1 MAESPPTAAAS
12 EEHNAT
18 SAARSYRDAVEAD
31 LRFFHFL
38 IDTVLAG
45 DYVAFTARRALN
57 GVELD
62 RELTPSKL
70 ASTEPGPRTL
80 FLRRNSQALLE
91 MFLGRLVDAFQKYLV
106 DIIRDILR
114 RKPEIL
120 RTRKESLT
128 VEELLRFTTVEELV
142 QVIIERKVSSLAYE
156 GFGRVRDWC
165 TEKGIPLDVSA
176 EDLPAVVEFIAC
188 RNIIA
193 HNRGV
198 VDERY
203 LEAVPSSAL
212 AIGATRTLSADDI
225 FRAATLLGKIVEAS
239 DVAAIGKFGLPT
251 QPASK
256 NHRSDAPPPNVS

>member
-1 MAESPPTAAAS
+1 MPETAPPTTPLES
-12 EEHNAT
+12 RHFT
-18 SAARSYRDAVEAD
+18 LAARSCRDSVEAD

-38 IDTVLAG
+38 IDSVVAG
-45 DYVAFTARRALN
+45 DFVAFTARRALD
-57 GVELD
+57 GAEWD
-62 RELTPSKL
+62 HEMTPSRL
-70 ASTEPGPRTL
+70 ATIQPGPRTL
-80 FLRRNSQALLE
+80 FLRQNRQSLLE

-106 DIIRDILR
+106 DLIRDILR
-114 RKPEIL
+114 RKPDIL

-165 TEKGIPLDVSA
+165 AEKGILLEVDPADF
-176 EDLPAVVEFIAC
+176 PAVIEFIAC

-203 LEAVPSSAL
+203 LEAVP
-212 AIGATRTLSADDI
+212 TTTLTLGQIRLLSTDGVLT
-225 FRAATLLGKIVEAS
+225 AAQLLSKIVENS
-239 DVAAIGKFGLPT
+239 DAANVAKFGLSTTP
-251 QPASK
+251 
-256 NHRSDAPPPNVS
+256 DPPPTIEKSDPNDT